1 MTRYERPI
9 SAIEKEY
16 TDVEEAH
23 SAIQEHQRLEGFVC
37 VKAGNSRNRLTGV
50 VSYRSDEGAPAADHG
65 EPGPDDMRPQQ
76 QISGDPAPPLDNAAS
91 SDEML
96 SDDDRNGGYAPGS
109 PVGQTSETHR
119 TRVPSSGRKGGNR
132 QGSVSARLDQLQST
146 VSKLLDSVEALR
158 EAHYATQAA
167 LAAQAAQ
174 HPPWQQQQHHA
185 NPASQHQNFP
195 VASWPTQQS
204 ETAQSN
210 AQPPQTGGVS
220 QFINSHC
227 AGPNFLASQ
236 SNEHMASGYTA
247 GLHYPA
253 AQRPR

>member
-1 MTRYERPI
+1 
-9 SAIEKEY
+9 
-16 TDVEEAH
+16 
-23 SAIQEHQRLEGFVC
+23 
-37 VKAGNSRNRLTGV
+37 
-50 VSYRSDEGAPAADHG
+50 
-65 EPGPDDMRPQQ
+65 MRPQQ
-76 QISGDPAPPLDNAAS
+76 QISDDPAPLLDNTVS

-96 SDDDRNGGYAPGS
+96 SDDDGNGEYAPGS

-119 TRVPSSGRKGGNR
+119 TRVLSSGQKGGNR

-158 EAHYATQAA
+158 DAHYATQAA
-167 LAAQAAQ
+167 LAAQTAQ
-174 HPPWQQQQHHA
+174 HPPWQQ
-185 NPASQHQNFP
+185 QHQNFP

-204 ETAQSN
+204 ETVQSN
-210 AQPPQTGGVS
+210 AQPPQTGRVS

-227 AGPNFLASQ
+227 AGPNILASQ

>member
-50 VSYRSDEGAPAADHG
+50 VSYRSDEEAPAADHG
-65 EPGPDDMRPQQ
+65 EPEPDDMRPQQ
-76 QISGDPAPPLDNAAS
+76 QISDDPAPLLDNTVS
-91 SDEML
+91 SDEMP
-96 SDDDRNGGYAPGS
+96 SDDEGNGDYAPGS
-109 PVGQTSETHR
+109 PVGQTSGPHR
-119 TRVPSSGRKGGNR
+119 TRVPSSGKKGGNR
-132 QGSVSARLDQLQST
+132 QGSVSARLDHLQST
-146 VSKLLDSVEALR
+146 VSKLLESVEALR
-158 EAHYATQAA
+158 DAHYATQAA
-167 LAAQAAQ
+167 LAAQAAH
-174 HPPWQQQQHHA
+174 HPPWQHHA

-195 VASWPTQQS
+195 VTSWPTQQS

-210 AQPPQTGGVS
+210 AQPPQTGRVS
-220 QFINSHC
+220 QFINSQC

>member
-1 MTRYERPI
+1 MAKQLKGVQ
-9 SAIEKEY
+9 AIVHDNALKSP
-16 TDVEEAH
+16 EA
-23 SAIQEHQRLEGFVC
+23 
-37 VKAGNSRNRLTGV
+37 
-50 VSYRSDEGAPAADHG
+50 SDEEAPAANHG
-65 EPGPDDMRPQQ
+65 EPEPDDMRPQQ
-76 QISGDPAPPLDNAAS
+76 QISGDPAPPLGNAAS

-96 SDDDRNGGYAPGS
+96 SDDDGNGGYAPGS

-220 QFINSHC
+220 QFIDSHC

-253 AQRPR
+253 AQRRPR